1 MLSNEKVLEIAE
13 EAKDIEATLG
23 NKDPIRLSETIMV
36 EAAMMNPLLL
46 APQYRTS
53 IPNPARMYF
62 RLDVLREG
70 SISAV
75 KQEVQRIVK
84 LWSEGQVALDL

>member
-53 IPNPARMYF
+53 IPSPARMYF